1 MTLIQTFHGN
11 ATNGTEL
18 TAVYAEQ
25 PAANVAFALVFPGND
40 LPRLVHWG
48 RPLAAPATVIDM
60 FDAQM
65 PQRVSGALDYTSWP
79 SVLPTQS
86 ESWIGATRFD
96 VRRDGV
102 ELFCKFA
109 VSNITAE
116 TVAAGKT
123 YVMGEKDGYPNWS
136 VADEPKQTPTVTVTA
151 EDEEQHVKLIW
162 TCELDETGLIRQNAE
177 VVNTGE
183 GQLEVGKIELAFTV
197 PADANEILTTTGHH
211 LRERSPQ
218 RQDFTLGRFAK
229 ASMAGRPDFDAT
241 LLLSVGEKGFG
252 FTHGNVYSAHV
263 AWSGNSVLSAE
274 RLPYTSGV
282 IGGGEVLFG
291 GEISLANGESYT
303 TPWLIG
309 SYGEGL
315 NEVAARFHSYIRRVH
330 RDWLAEHNI
339 APKPRPVILN
349 TWEAVY
355 FNHDYDTLT
364 ALADKAVESGVE
376 RFVVDDGWFGSRRD
390 DTSGLGDWQIS
401 QDVWPDG
408 DKSLKAL
415 ADYVHGKGLEFGLW
429 FEPEMVNPDSDL
441 FRAHPDWVLK
451 PTEGRLPM
459 QGRTQQV
466 VDLTNPDA
474 YDYIYGAM
482 DKLVGELG
490 IDYIKWDHNK
500 LVTEA
505 VSPRTGR
512 PAVHQQ
518 TLAVY
523 RIFTDLKAA
532 HPGLEIESC
541 SSGGG
546 RVDLGILEVADRIWG
561 SDCVDPVERA
571 DIQRYT
577 SLLVPPEMIG
587 EHVGASPAHSTHRAT
602 TQELRM
608 AMAFF
613 GHMGIEWNLLKEPQE
628 DIDKLAEW
636 VAEFKKHR
644 EWFTVDTV
652 VHSDAAD
659 PAVRLDGVVMPNQ
672 AAAIYRFT
680 QLTTSQTYPAA
691 PVRLPGLDPD
701 KVYEVSPLDVSLD
714 LAKQDIANGQSPLGW
729 WKAEGVRMTGRALA
743 TYGIRPPAL
752 HPAQAVLFKAVLAPV
767 ESAE

>member
-183 GQLEVGKIELAFTV
+183 DQLEVGKIELAFTV

-315 NEVAARFHSYIRRVH
+315 NEVAARFHNYIRRVH

-490 IDYIKWDHNK
+490 IDYIKWDHNRD
-500 LVTEA
+500 VTEP
-505 VSPRTGR
+505 VHNGR
-512 PAVHQQ
+512 YGLHEQ
-518 TLAVY
+518 TEACY
-523 RIFTDLKAA
+523 RLFDDLKSQF
-532 HPGLEIESC
+532 PKLEIESC
-541 SSGGG
+541 SSGGA
-546 RVDLGILEVADRIWG
+546 RTDAGILQHADRIWG
-561 SDCVDPVERA
+561 SDSNDPRDRA

-577 SLLVPPEMIG
+577 ELVVPPEMIG
-587 EHVGASPAHSTHRAT
+587 AHVGPSPAHSTWRAT
-602 TQELRM
+602 ELSYRAAISLEGCSGFEWNILECSDDEVEQQRAFVSLYKELRGVLHHGTVM
-608 AMAFF
+608 HA
-613 GHMGIEWNLLKEPQE
+613 
-628 DIDKLAEW
+628 D
-636 VAEFKKHR
+636 FK
-644 EWFTVDTV
+644 
-652 VHSDAAD
+652 D
-659 PAVRLDGVVMPNQ
+659 PALRGRGVVSDDGKRAVWVVATVTNL
-672 AAAIYRFT
+672 RDV
-680 QLTTSQTYPAA
+680 LTE
-691 PVRLPGLDPD
+691 RLRMPGLDPD
-701 KVYEVSPLDVSLD
+701 CMYRVRLRDEVGEVRWGWNTPQWISAAQMDSFKVSGRLLNEIGLQVPPLWPLEAIVLEV
-714 LAKQDIANGQSPLGW
+714 
-729 WKAEGVRMTGRALA
+729 EAL
-743 TYGIRPPAL
+743 
-752 HPAQAVLFKAVLAPV
+752 
-767 ESAE
+767 